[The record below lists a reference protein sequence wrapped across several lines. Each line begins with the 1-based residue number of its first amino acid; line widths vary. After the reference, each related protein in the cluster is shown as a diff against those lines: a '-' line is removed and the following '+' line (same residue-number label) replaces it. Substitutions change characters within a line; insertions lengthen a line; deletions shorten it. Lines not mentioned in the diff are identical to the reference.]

1 MHRHRQL
8 GFRACAALGA
18 RAAWLCAASLFGQAM
33 AALPAADT
41 VMALQVQQFALDA
54 AQHQAPGRRV
64 VVQVGALDPRL
75 RLAPCE
81 RTQPY
86 LAGTQRL
93 WGRSRVGVRCVQGA
107 SAWNVFLP
115 VSVKVYGIAAVA
127 AAPLQ
132 AGTVLA
138 ATDLSQAEVD
148 LAENVSN
155 ALTDPAHA
163 IGRTLLRAI
172 VAGQTLRE
180 SHLRPRV
187 WFAAG
192 DEVRLVARGNGFH
205 AVSTGQALTLGI
217 EGQLARARTDSG
229 RVVVGS
235 PVGRREIEL
244 TQ

>member
-8 GFRACAALGA
+8 GFRACAALAA
-18 RAAWLCAASLFGQAM
+18 RAAWLCAASLFGHAI
-33 AALPAADT
+33 AAPPVAETAIAA
-41 VMALQVQQFALDA
+41 QVQQFALDA

-75 RLAPCE
+75 RLTPCQ

-86 LAGTQRL
+86 LAGSQRL
-93 WGRSRVGVRCVQGA
+93 WGPSRVGVRCVQGA
-107 SAWNVFLP
+107 SAWNVFVP
-115 VSVKVYGIAAVA
+115 VNVKVFGIASVA

-138 ATDLSQAEVD
+138 ASDLSQAEVD

-155 ALTDPAHA
+155 ALGDPAQA
-163 IGRTLLRAI
+163 VGRTLLRGIA
-172 VAGQTLRE
+172 AGQALRE

-187 WFAAG
+187 WFAQG

-205 AVSTGQALTLGI
+205 AVATGQALTPGI
-217 EGQLARARTDSG
+217 EGQPARARTGSG

-235 PVGRREIEL
+235 PVGTREIDL